1 MIIIS
6 IIIIYN
12 ISDLIL
18 LGKKDNSYFYFIN
31 LHGLSTIKKYKN
43 HFPFQSH
50 YIVCKTKYMCIIF
63 ISYYRIKIYR
73 ERKKITYDF
82 LHKKIFI

>member
-18 LGKKDNSYFYFIN
+18 LGEKDSSYFYFIN
-31 LHGLSTIKKYKN
+31 LHKLSTIKKYKN
-43 HFPFQSH
+43 HFPFQSQ

-63 ISYYRIKIYR
+63 I
-73 ERKKITYDF
+73 
-82 LHKKIFI
+82 